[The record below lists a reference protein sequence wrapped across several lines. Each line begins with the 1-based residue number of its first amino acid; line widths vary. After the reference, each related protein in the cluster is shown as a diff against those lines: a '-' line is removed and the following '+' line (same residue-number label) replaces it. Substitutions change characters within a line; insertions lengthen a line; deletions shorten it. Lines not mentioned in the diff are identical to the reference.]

1 VDDRQLGVDRGD
13 ALLLAATVVL
23 PMAGLALLLAAPHL
37 DRVWE
42 QHPSHFWLVLWA
54 AATNAI
60 LAYATGVTAV
70 RREDARLVLVSVAF
84 LAAGGFL
91 VLHAL
96 ATPGVLLSSPNAG
109 FVVATPVGLLI
120 AGVLF
125 AVSSLELR
133 GAAAGHLV
141 KRSALLR
148 NAVLVVMLVWLVASL
163 AEVPPL
169 DEGDI
174 PERASGSLLVLAG
187 VGIALYAF
195 TVVRYLGLYRRRRE
209 PLVLALIV
217 AALLLAEALVA
228 IALSRNW
235 HASWWAWHLL
245 MLAAFALVAWRA
257 HRQWHEEAFS
267 GLYLDETAHGSREV
281 SVLFADVAGFTSFA
295 EHHDPTEVSAMLN
308 AYLGAAVPEIVQAN
322 GGTVDRLLGD
332 GLLAVFEGREG
343 AEDHPVRAARAAL
356 AVLASTD
363 ALAVAHPGWPRYRIG
378 VNTGE
383 ALLGLLGTAGARTY
397 TVIGDAVNVASR
409 LQEAA
414 PIGGI
419 AIGVATMRRLPGARF
434 EAMGALSVKGRAE
447 PVEAYRLLGLSTTRA

>member
-163 AEVPPL
+163 VGGLRPSWLAELLSGVGWSISVGAYLVLFWNLAGQTPGMRVMRLRLANRSGDPP
-169 DEGDI
+169 GVG
-174 PERASGSLLVLAG
+174 RSLVRLIGLVLAIVPLFAG
-187 VGIALYAF
+187 FLPVLVDGRRRALQDYLAGT
-195 TVVRYLGLYRRRRE
+195 TVVPVDE
-209 PLVLALIV
+209 P
-217 AALLLAEALVA
+217 AA
-228 IALSRNW
+228 
-235 HASWWAWHLL
+235 
-245 MLAAFALVAWRA
+245 AA
-257 HRQWHEEAFS
+257 
-267 GLYLDETAHGSREV
+267 TA
-281 SVLFADVAGFTSFA
+281 
-295 EHHDPTEVSAMLN
+295 
-308 AYLGAAVPEIVQAN
+308 
-322 GGTVDRLLGD
+322 
-332 GLLAVFEGREG
+332 
-343 AEDHPVRAARAAL
+343 
-356 AVLASTD
+356 AST
-363 ALAVAHPGWPRYRIG
+363 VG
-378 VNTGE
+378 
-383 ALLGLLGTAGARTY
+383 
-397 TVIGDAVNVASR
+397 
-409 LQEAA
+409 
-414 PIGGI
+414 
-419 AIGVATMRRLPGARF
+419 
-434 EAMGALSVKGRAE
+434 
-447 PVEAYRLLGLSTTRA
+447 